1 MNNNKDPL
9 QDLINI
15 EQDARKFGFEWPD
28 VDMIIAQAISECDEI
43 QAAIADGESQERV
56 QEEIGDLLHTAI
68 SLCVFAGFDVNQ
80 TLNKV
85 TKKFNARMQGM
96 KQIAQQRGLESLHG
110 KDMQYMLD
118 MWREVKSTTY

>member
-1 MNNNKDPL
+1 MNNKDAL
-9 QDLINI
+9 QELINI

-28 VDMIIAQAISECDEI
+28 LDMIIAQSISECNEI

-68 SLCVFAGFDVNQ
+68 SLCVFAGFDVNE
-80 TLNKV
+80 TLCKV

-96 KQIAQQRGLESLHG
+96 KQLAEQRGLQTLHG
-110 KDMQYMLD
+110 KDTEYMLD
-118 MWREVKSTTY
+118 MWREVKSNSY